1 MSLLPIKK
9 EVLGQPLWSDNLKDD
24 LVCFQGLA
32 VDPTG
37 QRRMEALGQPLAYCQ
52 LLGNHLIFCIVLQNL
67 GEGLKDDARC
77 NYKLCSR
84 VCACAHTEINP
95 GYSSSS

>member
-9 EVLGQPLWSDNLKDD
+9 EVFGQPLWPDNLKDD
-24 LVCFQGLA
+24 LICFQGLA

-37 QRRMEALGQPLAYCQ
+37 QRRMEALGQPFAYCQ

-67 GEGLKDDARC
+67 GEDFKDDA
-77 NYKLCSR
+77 LL
-84 VCACAHTEINP
+84 
-95 GYSSSS
+95 